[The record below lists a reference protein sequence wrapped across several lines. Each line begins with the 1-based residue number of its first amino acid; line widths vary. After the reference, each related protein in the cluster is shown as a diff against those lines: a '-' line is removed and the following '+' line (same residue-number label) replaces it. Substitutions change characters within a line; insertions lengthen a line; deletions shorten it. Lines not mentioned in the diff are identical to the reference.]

1 MAQGFRPDR
10 LGDQIRTEISEL
22 LAREVHDPGVGFVTI
37 TRVSLTADLQ
47 IARIYYTTMAT
58 DAARADTARALVRAS
73 PFLRRQLAGRLRL
86 RRVPEIEFRFDQT
99 VEQHDRIERI
109 IQDIHEEE
117 AARQPDAPGTEADGT
132 APATPDPAKDDASH
146 DD

>member
-10 LGDQIRTEISEL
+10 LGDQIRAEISAL
-22 LAREVHDPGVGFVTI
+22 LAREVHDPGIGFITI
-37 TRVSLTADLQ
+37 TRVSLTSDLQ

-58 DAARADTARALVRAS
+58 DAARKDTARALGRVT

-109 IQDIHEEE
+109 IQEIHAEE
-117 AARQPDAPGTEADGT
+117 AARPAPEPEAEPEAGAVPDPGTDEEPHGD
-132 APATPDPAKDDASH
+132 
-146 DD
+146 

>member
-10 LGDQIRTEISEL
+10 LGDQIRSEISQI

-37 TRVSLTADLQ
+37 TRVNMTADLQ
-47 IARIYYTTMAT
+47 IARIYYTTMAI
-58 DAARADTARALVRAS
+58 DEARKETARALQRVS

-109 IQDIHEEE
+109 IQDIHQEE
-117 AARQPDAPGTEADGT
+117 AARPVEATDAAALVPAPD
-132 APATPDPAKDDASH
+132 KDDVSH